1 MRARKTILAVLIST
15 LCLVGF
21 FSLSTVVFADI
32 GNQNDYGGSS
42 DFGGS
47 SDWGGSSSSDWGSSS
62 DWDSGSSSSS
72 YYGSSSSSSDYTLS
86 PLECLIPL
94 VFLGI
99 LLFLVLWSLRRK
111 LGHPFFSSPTIS
123 PVPYQ
128 GPAPAPDQLALE
140 AEIKERDP
148 NFDANELKGWVK
160 ELFLALNKAWTARD
174 WQRVRIFETNSLFNE
189 HNQLLEQYRRDK
201 RINMIEQIGI
211 REVDLRSYR
220 FDDRFEY
227 LEVSIHAQLIDYVLD
242 EQTNLVVAGSKA
254 QLVHMFYTL
263 VFKRTAGAQSKDS
276 LLDVGETNCPN
287 CGAPL
292 QITVAGQCEYCG
304 TIVMA
309 DEYSWAL
316 DQFTG
321 KRL

>member
-1 MRARKTILAVLIST
+1 LDIFVA
-15 LCLVGF
+15 
-21 FSLSTVVFADI
+21 VVFLA
-32 GNQNDYGGSS
+32 
-42 DFGGS
+42 
-47 SDWGGSSSSDWGSSS
+47 
-62 DWDSGSSSSS
+62 
-72 YYGSSSSSSDYTLS
+72 
-86 PLECLIPL
+86 L
-94 VFLGI
+94 VVF
-99 LLFLVLWSLRRK
+99 FFYMYARLRGK
-111 LGHPFFSSPTIS
+111 AGPTIS
-123 PVPYQ
+123 RPAMSAAPYQ
-128 GPAPAPDQLALE
+128 GPPPAPDQGALE
-140 AEIKERDP
+140 AAIKERDP
-148 NFDANELKGWVK
+148 NFDAYELKGWVK

-189 HNQLLEQYRRDK
+189 HNQLLEQYRKDK

-220 FDDRFEY
+220 FDERFEY
-227 LEVSIHAQLIDYVLD
+227 LEVSIHAQLIDYVID
-242 EQTNLVVAGSKA
+242 EQTKLVVAGSSA
-254 QLVHMFYTL
+254 QIVHMFYTL
-263 VFKRTAGAQSKDS
+263 IFKRTAGAQSKDS